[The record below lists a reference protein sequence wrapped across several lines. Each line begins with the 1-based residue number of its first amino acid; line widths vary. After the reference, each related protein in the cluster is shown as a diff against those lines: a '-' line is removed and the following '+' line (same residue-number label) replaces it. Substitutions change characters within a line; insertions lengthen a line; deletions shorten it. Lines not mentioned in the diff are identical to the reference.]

1 MTPAT
6 PDPAADDFVL
16 MDAIAARDQG
26 ALSALYDR
34 HSSAVFGL
42 CLRILR
48 EREEAEEATCDV
60 FIEVW
65 NRGSRFDRERGHPL
79 AYLLNLARS
88 RAIDRLRSRARR
100 QKLFVVRD
108 EDETKETADAGSPLA
123 DSMTAQM
130 RSRLTRALAVLQPGQ
145 KKALELAYFDG
156 MSHSEIASALGEPL
170 GTVKTRI
177 RQGLLRMRETLSA
190 EYGEGVAS

>member
-1 MTPAT
+1 MTPAS
-6 PDPAADDFVL
+6 PDPAADDFAL
-16 MDAIAARDQG
+16 MEGIAARDQG

-88 RAIDRLRSRARR
+88 RAIDRLRTRTRR

-108 EDETKETADAGSPLA
+108 DEETKQTPDAGSPLA
-123 DSMTAQM
+123 DSMTSQM

>member
-1 MTPAT
+1 MTPAS
-6 PDPAADDFVL
+6 PDPAADDFGL
-16 MDAIAARDQG
+16 MEGIAARDQG

-60 FIEVW
+60 FIEAW

-88 RAIDRLRSRARR
+88 RAIDRLRTRTRR

-108 EDETKETADAGSPLA
+108 DEETKQTPDAGSPLA
-123 DSMTAQM
+123 DSMTSQM